1 MGLITINY
9 LYLVMKKTYI
19 AAMVMAALAM
29 ASCQKGQYA
38 GSENG
43 KSVSFTAYAEG
54 SSERG
59 SSKTVLNDH
68 VSEWAKDTIWVLNGE
83 GDWKKSYSTE
93 AVGAGKAVFTEDY
106 ASVIFPGGPAVAVC
120 PKYAGTYASWTIE
133 SDFPNKI
140 CGLYLSPE
148 QTPVA
153 GTYDPNAHISLAY
166 TENEELHFKNLV
178 ALLKFTV
185 TEPGVENVTIES
197 HASNTMSGT
206 FSVSFVDE
214 NYYFDYY
221 YVEGLMKAPRVYLNG
236 NMEAGKTYYAAVLPG
251 EYHDFGVFVNGKLFK
266 SKTGTVFFERNK
278 IYDLGEIAPVKVDD
292 GAQECILTVTNKNDW
307 TDLHVYAWV
316 GSGSNI
322 FGAWPGTPVVD
333 GQVTFPKEYYGKTV
347 KYIVN
352 DGGKGKQT
360 FDLEQKLD
368 GDFTI
373 TIPGTTPE
381 PDTFLVLDW
390 PYVDTYIYYWGT
402 GINGPNWPGHNI
414 SGVIPGVAAWQ
425 MSDDFKNAKEF
436 NFIINSGLG
445 GFQTIDLS
453 IDNAVKYDNGG
464 YVYTYDAAHLK

>member
-1 MGLITINY
+1 
-9 LYLVMKKTYI
+9 MKKTYI
-19 AAMVMAALAM
+19 AVLAMAALAM

-68 VSEWAKDTIWVLNGE
+68 VSEWAKDNIWVLNGE
-83 GDWKKSYSTE
+83 GDWKKSYSTQAE
-93 AVGAGKAVFTEDY
+93 GAGKALFTEDD

-120 PKYAGTYASWTIE
+120 PKYAATNASWTRE
-133 SDFPNKI
+133 SDKPYDI
-140 CGLYLSPE
+140 VGLYLSPE
-148 QTPVA
+148 QTAVA
-153 GTYDPNAHISLAY
+153 GTYDPNVHVSLAY

-185 TEPGVENVTIES
+185 TEPGVEDITIES
-197 HASNTMSGT
+197 HASNVMAGE
-206 FSVSFVDE
+206 FCV
-214 NYYFDYY
+214 YFGNEDPYIYTSDYDG
-221 YVEGLMKAPRVYLNG
+221 VMRSPRVYLRG

-251 EYHDFGVFVNGKLFK
+251 KYNDFGVFVNGQLFK
-266 SKTGTVFFERNK
+266 SKTGYVTFERNN
-278 IYDLGEIAPVKVDD
+278 IYDLGEITTVKVEDD
-292 GAQECILTVTNKNDW
+292 AQECILTVTNKNDW

-322 FGAWPGTPVVD
+322 FGEWPGTPVVD

-352 DGGKGKQT
+352 DGGNGKQT
-360 FDLEQKLD
+360 YDLEQKLE
-368 GDFTI
+368 GDFSI

-390 PYVDTYIYYWGT
+390 PYYGANITFIYYWGT
-402 GINGPNWPGHNI
+402 DIISPNWPGYQMT
-414 SGVIPGVAAWQ
+414 SVIRGVATWSMPQ
-425 MSDDFKNAKEF
+425 DLINAESF
-436 NFIINSGLG
+436 NFIINSGMG
-445 GFQTIDLS
+445 GVQTIDLS
-453 IDNAVKYDNGG
+453 MDNAVKYDNGG
-464 YVYTYDAAHLK
+464 YVYTFDVAHL